1 MPARRKSLVYV
12 RRRCGLVPPAGPMC
26 ANCAPN
32 YYLRPNAQ
40 CQLCP
45 SKSGRLEAQL
55 KAAGPFVLLLLGLF
69 ALTVVIIWVLETLA
83 GVDSKSALW
92 SAGGHSM
99 QFCLWF
105 VLSAQFMSSSV
116 SSVSAGLPERVMYAF
131 TLISFFS
138 FDSDYVSFEGCDESS
153 YPFAMQLA
161 VLILGLALMLLQI
174 SLAFIKRRVRH
185 AGLTR
190 AILQQTSRPTI
201 LKAKHDEICARDDA
215 AVAPLAK
222 AHTES
227 TEDFRSGPSLYL
239 RISAVQGAVFAL
251 LNAFYTLMAKTCLR
265 FLHCRTEASGMTVL
279 ARSSIRCGTGPAGF
293 VPSPGCSAA

>member
-1 MPARRKSLVYV
+1 
-12 RRRCGLVPPAGPMC
+12 
-26 ANCAPN
+26 
-32 YYLRPNAQ
+32 
-40 CQLCP
+40 
-45 SKSGRLEAQL
+45 
-55 KAAGPFVLLLLGLF
+55 
-69 ALTVVIIWVLETLA
+69 
-83 GVDSKSALW
+83 
-92 SAGGHSM
+92 
-99 QFCLWF
+99 
-105 VLSAQFMSSSV
+105 
-116 SSVSAGLPERVMYAF
+116 MYAF